1 MVRELKSNLLGLP
14 AIMALQLLAKVESL
28 HDEAAAIKSKFRQLF
43 QGLGTMKG
51 EYEIRLKPN
60 ATPHALFTARNVPI
74 PLREKVRE
82 ELNRM
87 ETLEVISKV
96 DVPTDWCAG
105 MVVVPKKNGSV
116 RICVDL
122 KPLNESVFR

>member
-1 MVRELKSNLLGLP
+1 
-14 AIMALQLLAKVESL
+14 
-28 HDEAAAIKSKFRQLF
+28 
-43 QGLGTMKG
+43 
-51 EYEIRLKPN
+51 
-60 ATPHALFTARNVPI
+60 
-74 PLREKVRE
+74 
-82 ELNRM
+82 M

-116 RICVDL
+116 CICVDL